1 MLQYWEQVLLFGQI
15 NNNNLNKLI
24 PVDMANFPAVLNHI
38 LGVVFIII
46 VFALAYAYLKPHQ
59 LHKRR
64 LVSTL
69 LLKISYL
76 FYLLVLLIVI
86 YLSALVKGGLETVF
100 FGIEFFAFLVVL
112 FVPTIGI
119 FARKLGQF
127 SKKREGYNYFFTIV
141 NILSIVAILVMYF
154 I

>member
-1 MLQYWEQVLLFGQI
+1 MKILLMQFDI
-15 NNNNLNKLI
+15 
-24 PVDMANFPAVLNHI
+24 ANFTEILNHI
-38 LGVVFIII
+38 LGVVFILI

-76 FYLLVLLIVI
+76 VYLIVLLVII
-86 YLSALVKGGLETVF
+86 YLSALVKGGLEEVF
-100 FGIEFFAFLVVL
+100 YGIEFFAFLVVL

-119 FARKLGQF
+119 FAWKLGQF
-127 SKKREGYNYFFTIV
+127 SKKREGYNYFFTVV
-141 NILSIVAILVMYF
+141 NVLSLVAILLMYF

>member
-1 MLQYWEQVLLFGQI
+1 
-15 NNNNLNKLI
+15 
-24 PVDMANFPAVLNHI
+24 MANFHTVFNHI
-38 LGVVFIII
+38 LGIVFIII

-64 LVSTL
+64 PVSTL
-69 LLKISYL
+69 LLKVSYL
-76 FYLLVLLIVI
+76 VYLLVLLIII

-100 FGIEFFAFLVVL
+100 FGIEFFAFLIVL

-127 SKKREGYNYFFTIV
+127 SKKREGYNYFFTVV
-141 NILSIVAILVMYF
+141 NIISMMAILIMYF

>member
-1 MLQYWEQVLLFGQI
+1 
-15 NNNNLNKLI
+15 
-24 PVDMANFPAVLNHI
+24 MANFGEILNYI

-46 VFALAYAYLKPHQ
+46 VFSLAYAYLKPHQ

-69 LLKISYL
+69 LLKTSYL
-76 FYLLVLLIVI
+76 LYLLILLIVI
-86 YLSALVKGGLETVF
+86 YFSALVRGGLETVF
-100 FGIEFFAFLVVL
+100 YGVEFFAFLIVL

-127 SKKREGYNYFFTIV
+127 SKKREGYNYFFTVV
-141 NILSIVAILVMYF
+141 NLLSIVAILLMYF

>member
-1 MLQYWEQVLLFGQI
+1 MQRFLEQAPLSGPPG
-15 NNNNLNKLI
+15 KSLI
-24 PVDMANFPAVLNHI
+24 KSGKMANFQEILNHI

-64 LVSTL
+64 LLSTL
-69 LLKISYL
+69 LLKGSYL
-76 FYLLVLLIVI
+76 LYLLVLLVII
-86 YLSALVKGGLETVF
+86 YLSALVNGGLEKVF
-100 FGIEFFAFLVVL
+100 FGIEFFAFLLVL

-127 SKKREGYNYFFTIV
+127 AKKREGYNYFFTAV
-141 NILSIVAILVMYF
+141 NFFSIIALLIMYF

>member
-1 MLQYWEQVLLFGQI
+1 
-15 NNNNLNKLI
+15 
-24 PVDMANFPAVLNHI
+24 MANFKEILNFI
-38 LGVVFIII
+38 LGIVFIII
-46 VFALAYAYLKPHQ
+46 VFSLAYAYLKPHQ

-69 LLKISYL
+69 LLKVSYL
-76 FYLLVLLIVI
+76 IYLLVLLIIV
-86 YLSALVKGGLETVF
+86 YLSALVNGGLEEVF
-100 FGIEFFAFLVVL
+100 YGVEFFAFLIVL

-127 SKKREGYNYFFTIV
+127 SKKREGYNYFFSVV
-141 NILSIVAILVMYF
+141 NVLAMISILIMYF

>member
-1 MLQYWEQVLLFGQI
+1 M
-15 NNNNLNKLI
+15 NKLI
-24 PVDMANFPAVLNHI
+24 TGAMANFSEILNHI
-38 LGVVFIII
+38 PGVIFIVLVFS
-46 VFALAYAYLKPHQ
+46 LAYAYLKPHQ

-76 FYLLVLLIVI
+76 TYLLVLLIVV
-86 YLSALVKGGLETVF
+86 YLSALVKGGLEEVF
-100 FGIEFFAFLVVL
+100 FGIEFFAFLIVL

-119 FARKLGQF
+119 FARKLGHF
-127 SKKREGYNYFFTIV
+127 SKNREGYNYFFTIV
-141 NILSIVAILVMYF
+141 NVLSIIMILLMFF

>member
-1 MLQYWEQVLLFGQI
+1 MQLLITGA
-15 NNNNLNKLI
+15 
-24 PVDMANFPAVLNHI
+24 MANFSEILNHI
-38 LGVVFIII
+38 LGVVFIVII
-46 VFALAYAYLKPHQ
+46 FSLAYAYLKPHQ

-76 FYLLVLLIVI
+76 TYLLILLIIV
-86 YLSALVKGGLETVF
+86 YLSALVKGGLEEVF

-119 FARKLGQF
+119 FARKLGHF
-127 SKKREGYNYFFTIV
+127 SKNREGYNYFFTIV
-141 NILSIVAILVMYF
+141 NVLSIIVILLMYF

>member
-1 MLQYWEQVLLFGQI
+1 
-15 NNNNLNKLI
+15 
-24 PVDMANFPAVLNHI
+24 MANFREILNHI
-38 LGVVFIII
+38 LGVVFIILI
-46 VFALAYAYLKPHQ
+46 FSIAYAYLKPHQ

-64 LVSTL
+64 SLSTL
-69 LLKISYL
+69 MLKGSYL
-76 FYLLVLLIVI
+76 LYLLVLLIIV
-86 YLSALVKGGLETVF
+86 YFSALVKGGLEEVF
-100 FGIEFFAFLVVL
+100 YGIEFFAFLIVL

-141 NILSIVAILVMYF
+141 NFLSIVAILLMYF

>member
-1 MLQYWEQVLLFGQI
+1 
-15 NNNNLNKLI
+15 
-24 PVDMANFPAVLNHI
+24 MANFKEILNFI
-38 LGVVFIII
+38 LGIVFIII
-46 VFALAYAYLKPHQ
+46 VFSLAYAYLKPHQ

-69 LLKISYL
+69 LLKVSYL
-76 FYLLVLLIVI
+76 LYILVLLIIV
-86 YLSALVKGGLETVF
+86 YLSSLVNGGLEEVF
-100 FGIEFFAFLVVL
+100 MGIEFFAFLIVL

-127 SKKREGYNYFFTIV
+127 SKKREGYNYFFTVV
-141 NILSIVAILVMYF
+141 NVLSMAAILIMYF

>member
-1 MLQYWEQVLLFGQI
+1 
-15 NNNNLNKLI
+15 
-24 PVDMANFPAVLNHI
+24 MANFGEILNHI

-64 LVSTL
+64 KLSTL
-69 LLKISYL
+69 FLKVSYL
-76 FYLLVLLIVI
+76 LYLFVLLVVI
-86 YLSALVKGGLETVF
+86 YFSALVRGGLETVF
-100 FGIEFFAFLVVL
+100 LGIEFFAFLVVL

-127 SKKREGYNYFFTIV
+127 SKKREGYNYFFTVV
-141 NILSIVAILVMYF
+141 NLLCIVAILLMYF

>member
-1 MLQYWEQVLLFGQI
+1 VI
-15 NNNNLNKLI
+15 HKLI
-24 PVDMANFPAVLNHI
+24 PADMANFNEILNHI

-46 VFALAYAYLKPHQ
+46 VFALAYAYLRPHQ

-64 LVSTL
+64 LISTL
-69 LLKISYL
+69 LLKVSYL
-76 FYLLVLLIVI
+76 VYLLVLLIII
-86 YLSALVKGGLETVF
+86 YLSALVNGGLEKVF
-100 FGIEFFAFLVVL
+100 FGVEFFAFLIVL

-127 SKKREGYNYFFTIV
+127 SKKREGYNYFFSIV
-141 NILSIVAILVMYF
+141 NAISIIAILVMYF